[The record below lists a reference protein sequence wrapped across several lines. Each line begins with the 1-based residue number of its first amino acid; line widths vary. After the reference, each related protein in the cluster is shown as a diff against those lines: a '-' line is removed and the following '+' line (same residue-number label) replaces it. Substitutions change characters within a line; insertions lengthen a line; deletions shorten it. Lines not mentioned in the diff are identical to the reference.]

1 MPRRAPRV
9 AREPTPFVH
18 TRRHLRGAD
27 TFLGWLQVNAQ
38 AMFNEVD
45 VDKNGE
51 VSKDEWL
58 EFWQNV
64 LKSNYTVRAAP
75 SALAPKLER
84 QPSR

>member
-1 MPRRAPRV
+1 M
-9 AREPTPFVH
+9 
-18 TRRHLRGAD
+18 
-27 TFLGWLQVNAQ
+27 NAQ